1 MMIISSLGRPL
12 PVGNGQVLSAVS
24 FSDLWNSTEG
34 TSNFPTTNGW
44 AGLSADVKIQRIDLT
59 PYFLELYVTTQ
70 PALPLGYFAIGTND
84 PVVAPLSALPPVRY
98 ILQGCTLR
106 LYNAANTV
114 CGTLDSTQVLN
125 RRGSFKYENG
135 VWKGDPSGAV
145 MPGGIDLAAVVRGF
159 LDAVPNTQAQDPV
172 NQQRLVVLSMM
183 DYMRNYNTWAAGN
196 FQDATLKAQLINIQ
210 ANMISTVQGIYLYN
224 GNNTINHYPV
234 NTTPCQ

>member
-1 MMIISSLGRPL
+1 
-12 PVGNGQVLSAVS
+12 
-24 FSDLWNSTEG
+24 
-34 TSNFPTTNGW
+34 
-44 AGLSADVKIQRIDLT
+44 
-59 PYFLELYVTTQ
+59 
-70 PALPLGYFAIGTND
+70 
-84 PVVAPLSALPPVRY
+84 
-98 ILQGCTLR
+98 
-106 LYNAANTV
+106 
-114 CGTLDSTQVLN
+114 
-125 RRGSFKYENG
+125 
-135 VWKGDPSGAV
+135 

-172 NQQRLVVLSMM
+172 NQQRLIVQSMM